1 MKPCNEV
8 GIIGYGVSLPRYRIK
23 ASEIAR
29 VWGRSAKRLPVEE
42 KTVAGPDEDVV
53 TIATE
58 AAKYALRRSEIDPSG
73 LGAVI
78 VGTESKPYAV
88 KSSGTIVAEA
98 IGAPSTILAADYEF
112 ACKAGTEAFQTCIGL
127 VGSKMVEY
135 AMAIGADTA
144 QGRPGDELELTAA
157 SGGAAF
163 VFCLRSS
170 SCLASLEGSYSFV
183 TDTPDFW
190 RREGQAYPRHSGR
203 FTEEPAYFK
212 HITSSVSGLL
222 NELGLRS
229 SDFKYA
235 VFHQPNSR
243 MPVEVG
249 ERLGFGPEAMRA
261 GLLAPEVGN
270 TYAGATPLGLAAV
283 LDVASPGERILA
295 ASFGSGAGS
304 DAFSFVVQDAIVTKR
319 ELAPSF
325 SQLIANKQYLDYA
338 MYARYRG
345 KISR

>member
-1 MKPCNEV
+1 LKPCNEV
-8 GIIGYGVSLPRYRIK
+8 GVVGYGAALPRFRIK

-29 VWGRSAKRLPVEE
+29 VWGRGTRRFPVEE
-42 KTVAGPDEDVV
+42 KAVAGPDEDVV

-58 AAKYALRRSEIDPSG
+58 AARYALRRSLIDPSG

-88 KSSGTIVAEA
+88 KSSGPIVAEA

-112 ACKAGTEAFQTCIGL
+112 ACKAGTEAFQTGIGL
-127 VGSKMVEY
+127 VGSKMVKY

-157 SGGAAF
+157 AGGAAF
-163 VFCLRSS
+163 IFALRGSAS
-170 SCLASLEGSYSFV
+170 LAYLEGSYSFV

-190 RREGQAYPRHSGR
+190 RRERQAYPRHSGR

-212 HITSSVSGLL
+212 HITSSVTGLL
-222 NELGLRS
+222 QELGLRP
-229 SDFKYA
+229 SDFKHA

-243 MPVEVG
+243 LPVEVG
-249 ERLGFGPEAMRA
+249 ERLGFSPEALKA
-261 GLLAPEVGN
+261 GLLAPEIGN
-270 TYAGATPLGLAAV
+270 TYAGATPLALSAV
-283 LDVASPGERILA
+283 LDIASPGERILA

-304 DAFSFVVQDAIVTKR
+304 DAFVFIVQDAIIAKR
-319 ELAPSF
+319 ELAPSV
-325 SQLIANKQYLDYA
+325 SQLMANKRYVDYA
-338 MYARYRG
+338 LYARYRG